1 MAIYTHTARNFAF
14 FFRSSKVQALAEE
27 KFSPDSKG
35 NKEISIE
42 KKSGLR
48 FKREINQV
56 RTSHYYLHSAKWQ
69 ITRLQQ
75 QRHVRCQFA
84 SFLER
89 FHFPICPM
97 VQQKKRSLLQL
108 DPRCFGLF
116 LEILT
121 TTIELL

>member
-1 MAIYTHTARNFAF
+1 MAIYIHTARNFAF

-35 NKEISIE
+35 KRKSVL

-108 DPRCFGLF
+108 DPRCFVLF